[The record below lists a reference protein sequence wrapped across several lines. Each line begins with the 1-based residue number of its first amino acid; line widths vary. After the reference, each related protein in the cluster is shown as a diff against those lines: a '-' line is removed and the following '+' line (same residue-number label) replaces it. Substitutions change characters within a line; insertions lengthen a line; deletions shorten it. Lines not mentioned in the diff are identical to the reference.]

1 MGGNPWTFVGSI
13 ALLLFLLR
21 YLSHLLVL
29 SASYSTKEV
38 SMVKTLTARVR
49 MFFSSAIE
57 TVWAIG
63 AGSVV
68 GHLSA

>member
-1 MGGNPWTFVGSI
+1 
-13 ALLLFLLR
+13 
-21 YLSHLLVL
+21 
-29 SASYSTKEV
+29 
-38 SMVKTLTARVR
+38 MVKTLTARVR

>member
-1 MGGNPWTFVGSI
+1 MGGDPWTFVGSI

-21 YLSHLLVL
+21 YLSHLLVP
-29 SASYSTKEV
+29 SASCSTKEV

-49 MFFSSAIE
+49 MLFSSAIE

>member
-1 MGGNPWTFVGSI
+1 
-13 ALLLFLLR
+13 
-21 YLSHLLVL
+21 
-29 SASYSTKEV
+29 
-38 SMVKTLTARVR
+38 MVKTLTARVR
-49 MFFSSAIE
+49 MLFSSAIE